1 MKKAT
6 TRIMLAV
13 VILLIALAGCSESAE
28 KPVRGS
34 STSVSWSD
42 KGYQSAEEMISGSD
56 AAIIGE
62 VTDSYT
68 EVRNNIVFTRQV
80 VKAITVNKGELKE
93 GDCIEVL
100 QTGGTDG
107 GMETA
112 PLSEVPFMEHGK
124 EYALCLRFSQPSE
137 KYGQY
142 YLISGGYQGIAEIV
156 PSGEEKDIAFADYFT
171 DAFENS
177 LSARRRHQHRR

>member
-1 MKKAT
+1 MRKEKKL
-6 TRIMLAV
+6 IKLAAAF
-13 VILLIALAGCSESAE
+13 LCMIALAGCGESKE

-34 STSVSWSD
+34 STSVSWSE
-42 KGYQSAEEMISGSD
+42 GYQSAEEMISKSD

-80 VKAITVNKGELKE
+80 VKAITVYKGEVKE
-93 GDCIEVL
+93 GDSIEVL
-100 QTGGTDG
+100 QTGGKDG

-112 PLSEVPFMEHGK
+112 PLAEVPFMERGK

-142 YLISGGYQGIAEIV
+142 YLIAGGYQGIAEIA
-156 PSGEEKDIAFADYFT
+156 PSGEGKDMAFADYFAEVFKNT
-171 DAFENS
+171 
-177 LSARRRHQHRR
+177 QQ

>member
-13 VILLIALAGCSESAE
+13 VILLIALAGCGNSAE

-34 STSVSWSD
+34 STSVSWSG
-42 KGYQSAEEMISGSD
+42 KGYQSAEEMISESEI
-56 AAIIGE
+56 AIIGE
-62 VTDSYT
+62 VVDSYT

-80 VKAITVNKGELKE
+80 VKAITVYKGELKE

-112 PLSEVPFMEHGK
+112 PLSEVLFMEHGK
-124 EYALCLRFSQPSE
+124 EYALCLRLSQPSE

-142 YLISGGYQGIAEIV
+142 YLISGGYQGIAEIA
-156 PSGEEKDIAFADYFT
+156 PSSKENDIAFTDYFT
-171 DAFENS
+171 DVFKKNS
-177 LSARRRHQHRR
+177 